1 METLVSNMA
10 QTQIIGYR
18 KCEVDI
24 RRCQVDVGS
33 SVTPETIVGWHY
45 ETGQPIKAGLRGQVA
60 TIYFNPMHDSFMIM
74 IVGDRN
80 SN

>member
-1 METLVSNMA
+1 METLVTNMA
-10 QTQIIGYR
+10 PMQIIGYR
-18 KCEVDI
+18 KYEVDI

-33 SVTPETIVGWHY
+33 SVTPETTIGWHY
-45 ETGQPIKAGLRGQVA
+45 DTGQPVRAGLHGQVA

-74 IVGDRN
+74 IIDQNN